1 MDIIDLNSI
10 ISALKLKN
18 QIKYGRTFSLREANY
33 NKWDYFLFFFFF
45 SFLRMK
51 WDYFNVSFFCCD
63 IIVFL
68 FFG

>member
-18 QIKYGRTFSLREANY
+18 QIEYGRTFSLREANY

-45 SFLRMK
+45 
-51 WDYFNVSFFCCD
+51 FFF
-63 IIVFL
+63 VN
-68 FFG
+68 